1 MAKTSDKQTFIMSK
15 TWLTTMD
22 ALPDA
27 ALNKL
32 TRAIIAY
39 QMGNEVVIDDPVIEA
54 IFKGYREFFI
64 ENEKKYKEQCERNS
78 QIAKDRLKGNEPSP
92 VVTSRDES
100 SPVVT
105 HNDTDSDTDTDS
117 DNGFD
122 AEKES
127 LTGHKASCSEQ
138 STEPTPDCDGLIL
151 NDGSEW
157 WPTVERYKEYERCYP
172 GVNVQRE
179 FAKMRSW
186 CLDNPKK
193 RKTRNGIARFVNS
206 WLSKEQDSGTRA
218 SPYMQ
223 SIQNRV
229 TNVDDWSAALKEKIH
244 DSG

>member
-1 MAKTSDKQTFIMSK
+1 MAEKKSFVMYMSWGPLFETLPK
-15 TWLTTMD
+15 EQAGALIQAVYAYQKDPSYEPDDPILKGMFALLKATMEEDRVKYEEVCAKRAEAAKAKASKSMQMD
-22 ALPDA
+22 ANASKSMQLDPD
-27 ALNKL
+27 
-32 TRAIIAY
+32 
-39 QMGNEVVIDDPVIEA
+39 NE
-54 IFKGYREFFI
+54 
-64 ENEKKYKEQCERNS
+64 S
-78 QIAKDRLKGNEPSP
+78 
-92 VVTSRDES
+92 ES
-100 SPVVT
+100 
-105 HNDTDSDTDTDS
+105 DS
-117 DNGFD
+117 DNESDNDFD
-122 AEKES
+122 ADKES
-127 LTGHKASCSEQ
+127 LTGQKASCSEQ

-206 WLSKEQDSGTRA
+206 WLSKEQDSGARA

-229 TNVDDWSAALKEKIH
+229 TNVDDWSAALKEKLH

>member
-78 QIAKDRLKGNEPSP
+78 QIAKDRSKNNEPSP
-92 VVTSRDES
+92 AVTSRDES
-100 SPVVT
+100 SPFVT
-105 HNDTDSDTDTDS
+105 HNDTDSDTDS

-122 AEKES
+122 ADKES
-127 LTGHKASCSEQ
+127 LTGHKKHRRVYAEDPELDQAIRDFIEHRNKLKRPMTDHAVDLLVGKLNKITIDPVEQ
-138 STEPTPDCDGLIL
+138 IALINTAIEHGWQTVYEP
-151 NDGSEW
+151 
-157 WPTVERYKEYERCYP
+157 KEKPR
-172 GVNVQRE
+172 
-179 FAKMRSW
+179 
-186 CLDNPKK
+186 
-193 RKTRNGIARFVNS
+193 
-206 WLSKEQDSGTRA
+206 SGT
-218 SPYMQ
+218 PPDKY
-223 SIQNRV
+223 
-229 TNVDDWSAALKEKIH
+229 ALIDAWAKEAT
-244 DSG
+244 